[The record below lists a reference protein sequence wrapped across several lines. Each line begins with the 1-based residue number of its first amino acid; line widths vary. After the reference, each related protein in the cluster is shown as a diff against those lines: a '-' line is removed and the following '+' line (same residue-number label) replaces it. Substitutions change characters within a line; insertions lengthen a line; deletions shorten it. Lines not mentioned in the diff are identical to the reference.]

1 METIKR
7 GYMPKDTVE
16 FGLKAAA
23 KLNAAAQ
30 EPAIKSIWFEF
41 LDSQDSTNRFDSNS
55 DVVFE
60 LNDGSRWGATF
71 FTYQNIETL
80 RKKNQQS
87 GECLNGS
94 YFCAEAMILVSEMSE
109 EVIGAVL
116 QEMLSSGEIE
126 MYCHRLHETNC

>member
-1 METIKR
+1 METVKR
-7 GYMPKDTVE
+7 GYVPKDTVK
-16 FGLKAAA
+16 FGPKATG
-23 KLNAAAQ
+23 KLTAAAQ
-30 EPAIKSIWFEF
+30 ELSIKSIWFEF
-41 LDSQDSTNRFDSNS
+41 LESQDSIDRFDSNS

-94 YFCAEAMILVSEMSE
+94 YFCAEAMILVSEMSK

-126 MYCHRLHETNC
+126 ICCHRL

>member
-1 METIKR
+1 METVKR
-7 GYMPKDTVE
+7 GYVPNDTVE
-16 FGLKAAA
+16 FGPKAAD

-30 EPAIKSIWFEF
+30 ELAIKSIWFEF
-41 LDSQDSTNRFDSNS
+41 LESQDSIDRFDSNS

-80 RKKNQQS
+80 RKKNQRS

>member
-1 METIKR
+1 METVKR

-23 KLNAAAQ
+23 KLAATQ
-30 EPAIKSIWFEF
+30 ELAIKSIWFEV
-41 LDSQDSTNRFDSNS
+41 LESQDSTDRFDSNS

-80 RKKNQQS
+80 RKKNQRS

>member
-1 METIKR
+1 METVKR
-7 GYMPKDTVE
+7 SYVPKDTTE
-16 FGLKAAA
+16 FGPKATD
-23 KLNAAAQ
+23 KLNAAAL
-30 EPAIKSIWFEF
+30 ELSIKSIWFEF
-41 LDSQDSTNRFDSNS
+41 LESQDSIDRFDSNS

-60 LNDGSRWGATF
+60 LNDGSKWGATF

-116 QEMLSSGEIE
+116 QGMLSSGEIE
-126 MYCHRLHETNC
+126 IYCHKL

>member
-1 METIKR
+1 METVKR
-7 GYMPKDTVE
+7 GYVPKDTTKFGPKVE
-16 FGLKAAA
+16 D

-30 EPAIKSIWFEF
+30 ELAIKSIWFEF
-41 LDSQDSTNRFDSNS
+41 LESQDSIDRFDSNS

-60 LNDGSRWGATF
+60 LNDGSRWGAIF

-80 RKKNQQS
+80 RKKNQRS

-94 YFCAEAMILVSEMSE
+94 YFCAESMILVSEMSE

-126 MYCHRLHETNC
+126 IYCHRLHETNW

>member
-1 METIKR
+1 METAKR
-7 GYMPKDTVE
+7 GYMPKDTIE
-16 FGLKAAA
+16 SGLKATA
-23 KLNAAAQ
+23 KLNTTAQ
-30 EPAIKSIWFEF
+30 ELSIKSIWFKF
-41 LDSQDSTNRFDSNS
+41 LESQDSIDRFDSNS

-60 LNDGSRWGATF
+60 LNNGSKWGATF

-116 QEMLSSGEIE
+116 QGMLSSGEIE
-126 MYCHRLHETNC
+126 IYCHRL

>member
-1 METIKR
+1 METVKR
-7 GYMPKDTVE
+7 GYVPKDTIE
-16 FGLKAAA
+16 FGPKAAV

-30 EPAIKSIWFEF
+30 ERAIKSIWFEF
-41 LDSQDSTNRFDSNS
+41 LESQDSIDRFDSNS

-94 YFCAEAMILVSEMSE
+94 YFCAEAMILVSEMSK

-126 MYCHRLHETNC
+126 ICCHRL

>member
-1 METIKR
+1 METVKR
-7 GYMPKDTVE
+7 GYVPKDTTE
-16 FGLKAAA
+16 FGPKAAA
-23 KLNAAAQ
+23 KLNTAAQ
-30 EPAIKSIWFEF
+30 ELSIKSIWFEF
-41 LDSQDSTNRFDSNS
+41 LESQDSIDRFDSNS

-94 YFCAEAMILVSEMSE
+94 YFCAEAMILVSEMSK

-126 MYCHRLHETNC
+126 ICCHRL

>member
-1 METIKR
+1 METVKR
-7 GYMPKDTVE
+7 GYVPKDTTE
-16 FGLKAAA
+16 FGPKAAV

-30 EPAIKSIWFEF
+30 ERAIKSIWFEF
-41 LDSQDSTNRFDSNS
+41 LESQDSIDRFDSNS

-71 FTYQNIETL
+71 FTYQNIDTL

-87 GECLNGS
+87 GECLSGS
-94 YFCAEAMILVSEMSE
+94 YFCAGAMILVSEMSKE
-109 EVIGAVL
+109 IIGAVL

-126 MYCHRLHETNC
+126 IYCHRL

>member
-7 GYMPKDTVE
+7 GYMPKVTVE
-16 FGLKAAA
+16 FGLKE
-23 KLNAAAQ
+23 L
-30 EPAIKSIWFEF
+30 AIKSIWFEF
-41 LDSQDSTNRFDSNS
+41 LESQDSTDRFDSNS

>member
-1 METIKR
+1 METVKR

-16 FGLKAAA
+16 FGLKATA
-23 KLNAAAQ
+23 KLAATQ
-30 EPAIKSIWFEF
+30 ELAIKSIWFEF
-41 LDSQDSTNRFDSNS
+41 LESQDSTDRFDSNS

-60 LNDGSRWGATF
+60 LNDGIRWGATF

-80 RKKNQQS
+80 RKKNQRS